1 MRYLL
6 LLLGIMLMGCGAT
19 QSNTDLN
26 KNNGTGGAISS
37 PQTRDTIR
45 IANEELEYE
54 IIILELGFE
63 SWLATQRPQSYYT
76 QSTLEIKN
84 LFYVTEWNNRVS
96 QPFVYDPN
104 LYMQPIDYRQ
114 GIDYGMEVNYL
125 LYMYFQFFEQK
136 YNQNLI
142 PGR

>member
-1 MRYLL
+1 MRYLP
-6 LLLGIMLMGCGAT
+6 LLLGLILMACGAT
-19 QSNTDLN
+19 KSNADLN
-26 KNNGTGGAISS
+26 KNNGTGSTAGEEKAM
-37 PQTRDTIR
+37 DTIR
-45 IANEELEYE
+45 IVNEELEYE

-84 LFYVTEWNNRVS
+84 LFYVNEWNNRVR
-96 QPFVYDPN
+96 QPFVYNPN
-104 LYMQPIDYRQ
+104 LYWQEIDYSQ

-125 LYMYFQFFEQK
+125 LYMYFRFFEEK
-136 YNQNLI
+136 YRQNLI